1 MTTAGAT
8 TTGATTKG
16 ASTGLGQEAGD
27 RIDLS
32 RAGAAAARWRR
43 AAAEAMGGDPGA
55 PLDQPDRRLLM
66 LRVFGAARRLGELC
80 MLHPA
85 AAASALIDGPSP
97 VLAQAARDLSALER
111 GVGGPDALHAAL
123 APLKNRADMAIA
135 LAELG
140 GQWSVSEATAARVDF
155 AERLVEAALQWLVR
169 AAVKRGELTVED
181 ADQLMRGVFAVAGGD
196 FAHEDLAPYGPL
208 DLMLLYDEQ
217 AFAGPGARGADRV
230 FVRIG
235 AELREAFEGKPG
247 EYPLFAMRTPLGS
260 GVGGAGFADS
270 AARVRTAA
278 EAPQAQSLKMWLAT
292 ARIVAGDR
300 AAGGAF
306 LETIEGVV
314 WGETALLTDDVRN
327 KFEEDT
333 SDPRTVFH
341 RIANLCRLAVGG
353 ARPVFRTASAGEIFE
368 IATRSRALTHEAA
381 RRLIA
386 GDELAHIVVS
396 RAQIMKGGAVSGVER
411 DDEQRALAILCG
423 YSEYETMTAALKGV
437 EADGRNILRNL
448 MRGPQE
454 ELALYASGDE
464 DAEDAERLEDLGFA
478 NGAGLSAVVD
488 GWTKA
493 AGADASNMR
502 FSAVAPGLLT
512 AFGETQNPNQAARLF
527 DALIAN
533 AEGEGDL
540 FSKIPEGSSA
550 RDALVDALGCF
561 GPATAPLAEC
571 AESYDAF
578 FEAPGAE
585 TPQTGAEWL
594 ARHMPPSVADGASL
608 EDVAEWRRK
617 IIARIAL
624 SAAAGATGFDAAVE
638 AAAETHIRTL
648 TDIFELARK
657 DAPKEEKAAGAKMAL
672 HVFESDGDHMPGSAS
687 HLGFIAKDP
696 VGEAGEAFARRY
708 INLVSE
714 IGEGVFAIAPDT
726 SHRPLGVAGPLAPD
740 AARFKEYV
748 QSEAVAH
755 DLIMLARG
763 RVIAGAPTAA
773 EAARDALRSA
783 VSGGRRADIL
793 FRDLDRARAQRMR
806 RERPASEWDIE
817 RLEGGRLDVE
827 LVISTLIYKHAP
839 AHPFVQE
846 TSAEEALDGMARS
859 ELISEETAQGLKSA
873 RAFWARLALARA
885 LAGWSDPLQAPVRAR
900 FGKLIAKA
908 AGVEKFD
915 QVRPLMRGYSDHVS
929 RLYAH
934 IVLGRPPLNA
944 PSQAAN

>member
-1 MTTAGAT
+1 MTAAGAN
-8 TTGATTKG
+8 GNANR
-16 ASTGLGQEAGD
+16 AQEVGD
-27 RIDLS
+27 KIDLS
-32 RAGAAAARWRR
+32 RAGAAATRWRR

-55 PLDQPDRRLLM
+55 PLDRPDRRLLM

-80 MLHPA
+80 MTHPA

-123 APLKNRADMAIA
+123 APLKNRADMAVA

-140 GQWSVSEATAARVDF
+140 GQWSVSEATSARVDF
-155 AERLVEAALQWLVR
+155 AERLVETGLQWLVR

-181 ADQLMRGVFAVAGGD
+181 ADHLMRGVFVVAGGD

-208 DLMLLYDEQ
+208 DLILLYDEQ
-217 AFAGPGARGADRV
+217 QFAGPAARGADRV

-247 EYPLFAMRTPLGS
+247 EYPLFSMRTPLGS
-260 GVGGAGFADS
+260 GVGGAGYADS
-270 AARVRTAA
+270 AARVRKAA
-278 EAPQAQSLKMWLAT
+278 EAPQAQALKMWLAT

-300 AAGGAF
+300 TAGGAF
-306 LETIEGVV
+306 LESVESIV
-314 WGETALLTDDVRN
+314 WGETALLTDDLRD
-327 KFEEDT
+327 KFEQDGA
-333 SDPRTVFH
+333 DPRTVFR
-341 RIANLCRLAVGG
+341 RIADLCRLAVGG
-353 ARPVFRTASAGEIFE
+353 ARPVFRTASGSEIFE
-368 IATRSRALTHEAA
+368 TATRSRALTCEAA

-386 GDELAHIVVS
+386 GEELAHIVVS
-396 RAQIMKGGAVSGVER
+396 RAQMMKGSAASEVER
-411 DDEQRALAILCG
+411 EDEKRALAILCG
-423 YSEYETMTAALKGV
+423 YSEYEMLAAALNGAQ
-437 EADGRNILRNL
+437 ADGRNILRNL

-454 ELALYASGDE
+454 ELALYRSSEEGGE
-464 DAEDAERLEDLGFA
+464 DADRLEDLGFA
-478 NGAGLSAVVD
+478 DGAGLSAVVD
-488 GWTKA
+488 SWA
-493 AGADASNMR
+493 QSAGNPEKR

-512 AFGETQNPNQAARLF
+512 EFGETQHPNQATRLF
-527 DALIAN
+527 DSFMSNIDDERDVSPLISDGASHRN
-533 AEGEGDL
+533 
-540 FSKIPEGSSA
+540 I
-550 RDALVDALGCF
+550 LVDALGCF
-561 GPATAPLAEC
+561 GAATAPLTESAEGV
-571 AESYDAF
+571 DAF
-578 FEAPGAE
+578 FDPQGAE

-594 ARHMPPSVADGASL
+594 NRFMPPRGSDGASL
-608 EDVAEWRRK
+608 EDIAEWRRQ
-617 IIARIAL
+617 IMARITLGAV
-624 SAAAGATGFDAAVE
+624 SGATSFDTAVE
-638 AAAETHIRTL
+638 AIGDVHIRAL
-648 TDIFELARK
+648 TELFDVAK
-657 DAPKEEKAAGAKMAL
+657 KAAPKEEKTASAKIAL
-672 HVFESDGDHMPGSAS
+672 HVFDCAGDHMPGSAS
-687 HLGFIAKDP
+687 HLGFIAKDS
-696 VGEAGEAFARRY
+696 VGDAGEAFARRY
-708 INLVSE
+708 INLLSD

-726 SHRPLGVAGPLAPD
+726 SHRPMGVAGPLAPD
-740 AARFKEYV
+740 ATTFKEYV

-755 DLIMLARG
+755 DLMMLARG

-806 RERPASEWDIE
+806 RERPTSEWDIE

-846 TSAEEALDGMARS
+846 TSTYEALDAMARS

-873 RAFWARLALARA
+873 RAFWARLALIRA

-934 IVLGRPPLNA
+934 IVLGRPPLSA
-944 PSQAAN
+944 GAQAAG